1 MNRSTEIIILLVLF
15 IVCFSVIVTNHYNQ
29 LLDDNKA
36 LIIERD
42 NYKDIAE
49 NSVSYNGE
57 PVPFSSD
64 DYLLLSKLVEAEA
77 GDQDYK
83 VKLFVASVVMNRI
96 VADDFPSNINDVI
109 FHKGQFEVVTKKIE
123 ERLMIDCEPSRAS
136 LRASWEVLHKGSVLP
151 SRVVVFY
158 DKDCTEPWVNSLP
171 RYCEAGGM
179 VFSYIK

>member
-1 MNRSTEIIILLVLF
+1 MKRSTEIIMLLVLF
-15 IVCFSVIVTNHYNQ
+15 IMCFSVTKHYNQ
-29 LLDDNKA
+29 LLEDNKV
-36 LIIERD
+36 LIEERD
-42 NYKDIAE
+42 NYKEIAE

-96 VADDFPSNINDVI
+96 VADEFPSNINDVI
-109 FHKGQFEVVTKKIE
+109 FQKGQFEVVTKKIE

-158 DKDCTEPWVNSLP
+158 DKDCTEPWVNSLT
-171 RYCEAGGM
+171 RYCEAGDM

>member
-1 MNRSTEIIILLVLF
+1 MKRSTEVIILLVLF
-15 IVCFSVIVTNHYNQ
+15 IVGFSVIVTKHYNQ

-42 NYKDIAE
+42 NYKDVAE

-96 VADDFPSNINDVI
+96 VADEFPSNIHDAI
-109 FHKGQFEVVTKKIE
+109 FQKGQFEVVTKKIE

-179 VFSYIK
+179 IFSYIK

>member
-1 MNRSTEIIILLVLF
+1 MKRSTEIIILLVLF

-42 NYKDIAE
+42 NYKDVAE

-96 VADDFPSNINDVI
+96 VADEFPSNIHDVI

-123 ERLMIDCEPSRAS
+123 ERLMIDCEPSKAS